1 MNTVPPVEGIFAS
14 LEEGARLRL
23 KVARQLAPL
32 IASAAAALRECLERG
47 GQILLCGNGGSAA
60 DAQHLAAEFVGRFVR
75 ERRALPAL
83 ALTTDSSILTAI
95 GNDYG
100 FDEVFA
106 RQIQALGRP
115 GDVLMA
121 TSTSGNS
128 PNVLSAVTAAKNKGM
143 KTIGLLGRDGGA
155 LAGVV
160 DIPLIVSSFNT
171 ARVQE
176 CHIAIGHILCELV
189 EESVF
194 NGVAADSRQPKLHGG
209 GHSGARKVMNWDT
222 LLPRRQAWAAAND
235 TVVWTNGCFD
245 LVHVG
250 HIRSLTEA
258 RKLGDIL
265 VVGLNSDSSVR
276 QLKGATRPIMPQQE
290 RAELLAALACVDAIV
305 IFDELTP
312 EVSLARLKPDIH
324 CKGADYAPP
333 HGKPVP
339 EAKVVESYGGQIRF
353 LPLIPDTS
361 TSRIIERIAANGSAQ
376 DLRNQTSANC
386 GAMA

>member
-1 MNTVPPVEGIFAS
+1 MNTVPCVEEIFAS

-23 KVARQLAPL
+23 KVAQQLAPL
-32 IASAAAALRECLERG
+32 IASAAAALMECLDHG

-100 FDEVFA
+100 FEEVFA
-106 RQIQALGRP
+106 RQIRALGRS
-115 GDVLMA
+115 GDVLIA

-128 PNVLSAVTAAKNKGM
+128 PNILTAVKEARERGIR
-143 KTIGLLGRDGGA
+143 TIGLAGRDGGA
-155 LAGVV
+155 LARCV
-160 DIPLIVSSFNT
+160 DIPLVVRSGNT

-189 EESVF
+189 EEGMF
-194 NGVAADSRQPKLHGG
+194 HGDG
-209 GHSGARKVMNWDT
+209 AGSHKSEPRGDGHSGTRKVMSWDT
-222 LLPRRQAWAAAND
+222 LLARRQAWDAAND

-276 QLKGATRPIMPQQE
+276 RLKGATRPIMPQQE
-290 RAELLAALACVDAIV
+290 RAELLAALACVDAVV

-339 EAKVVESYGGQIRF
+339 EAKVVEAYGGQVRF

-361 TSRIIERIAANGSAQ
+361 TSRIIERIATNGSPQ
-376 DLRNQTSANC
+376 DIRNQTSANSS
-386 GAMA
+386 AVA

>member
-1 MNTVPPVEGIFAS
+1 MNSVPCIDEIVSA
-14 LEEGARLRL
+14 LEEGARLRV
-23 KVARQLAPL
+23 KIARQLAPI
-32 IASAAAALRECLERG
+32 IASAAGALTECLDHG

-60 DAQHLAAEFVGRFVR
+60 DAQHIAAEFVGRFVR

-100 FDEVFA
+100 FEEVFA

-115 GDVLMA
+115 GDVLIA

-128 PNVLSAVTAAKNKGM
+128 PNVLAAVKAAKSKGM
-143 KTIGLLGRDGGA
+143 KTIGLAGRDGGV
-155 LAGVV
+155 LGGVV
-160 DIPLIVSSFNT
+160 DIPLVVRSLNT

-189 EESVF
+189 DERLF
-194 NGVAADSRQPKLHGG
+194 RGANDNGHKSEPRGG
-209 GHSGARKVMNWDT
+209 GCSGSRKVLNWET
-222 LLPRRQAWAAAND
+222 LLARRAGWAAAKES
-235 TVVWTNGCFD
+235 VVWTNGCFD

-258 RKLGDIL
+258 KKLGDVL

-276 QLKGATRPIMPQQE
+276 DLKGPSRPIIPELE
-290 RAELLAALACVDAIV
+290 RAELLAALSCVDAVI
-305 IFDELTP
+305 IFDESTP
-312 EVSLARLKPDIH
+312 EVSLTRLKPDIH

-333 HGKPVP
+333 HGKPIP
-339 EAKVVESYGGQIRF
+339 EAKVVEAYGGQVRF

-361 TSRIIERIAANGSAQ
+361 TSRIIEKIAANGPPQ
-376 DLRNQTSANC
+376 DLRNQPSAAC
-386 GAMA
+386 SAVV